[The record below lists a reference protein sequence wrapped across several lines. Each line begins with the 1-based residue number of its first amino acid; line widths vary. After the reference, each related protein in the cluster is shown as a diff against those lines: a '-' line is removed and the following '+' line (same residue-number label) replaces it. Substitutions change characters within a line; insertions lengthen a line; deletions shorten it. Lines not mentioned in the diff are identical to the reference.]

1 MARDKI
7 VFWESGTGAKGNG
20 KKHPPDTADAWVAY
34 GNEQYPTVVH
44 RAIEAKICLFEI
56 RGEGR

>member
-7 VFWESGTGAKGNG
+7 VFWESGTGAKGHG
-20 KKHPPDTADAWVAY
+20 KKLPADTPWVAY
-34 GNEQYPTVVH
+34 ENEQYPTVVH